1 MTGNEYTPVGIPSN
15 LPPAGREFAIPLNT
29 LFTQVFGLAAPLIRK
44 YKVPP
49 EEKRT
54 DTFYYEIGDTDAEPI
69 TEDNVSSSIGT
80 PVNFWM
86 AFAGGTY
93 KKRIKG
99 QIQDVELGGCYLPFA
114 SVATFR
120 RAKRYTETYMSGQE
134 GSVIEEY
141 GFEPWDIRIQGF
153 ILKNDKALISG
164 KSTVEEQLKELQTY
178 ENLSSSIRVTGKLF
192 EWLNIHEIAF
202 TEIDYPAAKN
212 LNMEAIKPFEI
223 KARSVQP
230 IELLNI

>member
-1 MTGNEYTPVGIPSN
+1 MTGNEYTPIGIPN
-15 LPPAGREFAIPLNT
+15 NVPPIGREFSIPINT
-29 LFTQVFGLAAPLIRK
+29 LFTQVFGLAAPLIRT

-49 EEKRT
+49 EEKRA
-54 DTFYYEIGDTDAEPI
+54 DTVYYEIGDTNAEPVN
-69 TEDNVSSSIGT
+69 EDNVTSSIGT

-86 AFAGGTY
+86 KFEGGDY
-93 KKRIKG
+93 RKREKG
-99 QIQDVELGGCYLPFA
+99 ELRSVTLNECYLPFT

-120 RAKRYTETYMSGQE
+120 RAKRYTETFMSGQE

-153 ILKNDKALISG
+153 ILRNDKAALTG
-164 KSTVEEQLKELQTY
+164 KSTVEEQLKQLQMF
-178 ENLSSSIRVTGKLF
+178 ENLSSSIRVKGKLF

-212 LNMEAIKPFEI
+212 LNMDAIKPFEI

-230 IELLNI
+230 IELVNI